1 MINDKKQWPSEVFRP
16 VFSYI
21 RAVCPKI
28 TARRA
33 ARITK
38 GVLAARA
45 ALDFSMSRNRREE
58 MPDVPLESD
67 SGVEQRQR
75 TPRLF

>member
-16 VFSYI
+16 AFSYI
-21 RAVCPKI
+21 RACCPKL
-28 TARRA
+28 TARRT

-45 ALDFSMSRNRREE
+45 ALDFAMSRNRREE
-58 MPDVPLESD
+58 NHAENEP
-67 SGVEQRQR
+67 VENPHNPERR
-75 TPRLF
+75 GRFF

>member
-1 MINDKKQWPSEVFRP
+1 MLNSDKSWPSEVFRP

-21 RAVCPKI
+21 RACCPKI

-38 GVLAARA
+38 GVLAAQA
-45 ALDFSMSRNRREE
+45 ALDFTMSRNRREE
-58 MPDVPLESD
+58 NHAENEP
-67 SGVEQRQR
+67 VENPHNPERR
-75 TPRLF
+75 VRLF

>member
-1 MINDKKQWPSEVFRP
+1 MLNSDKSWPSEVFRP

-21 RAVCPKI
+21 RACCPKL
-28 TARRA
+28 TARRT

-45 ALDFSMSRNRREE
+45 ALDFAMSRNRREE

-67 SGVEQRQR
+67 SCVEQRQR
-75 TPRLF
+75 TPWLF

>member
-21 RAVCPKI
+21 RVCCPKL
-28 TARRA
+28 TARRT

-45 ALDFSMSRNRREE
+45 ALDFTLSRNRREE
-58 MPDVPLESD
+58 MPDVSLESD
-67 SGVEQRQR
+67 TADEQWQI
-75 TPRLF
+75 PHWLF

>member
-1 MINDKKQWPSEVFRP
+1 MDGKSWPSEVFRP

-21 RAVCPKI
+21 RDRYPKM

-38 GVLAARA
+38 GVLAARE
-45 ALDFSMSRNRREE
+45 ALDFTMSRNRQEGYCAE
-58 MPDVPLESD
+58 DEP
-67 SGVEQRQR
+67 VENPHHPERR
-75 TPRLF
+75 GWLI

>member
-21 RAVCPKI
+21 RASRHKI

-33 ARITK
+33 AKITK

-45 ALDFSMSRNRREE
+45 ALDFSMSRNKGEGYE
-58 MPDVPLESD
+58 
-67 SGVEQRQR
+67 
-75 TPRLF
+75 T